1 MELAGHTPRLVSTN
15 VGVLVP
21 HFSGDSYKIR
31 NALVGV
37 LGKIVAKA
45 CKDVEGDASSK
56 SFRLRGKN
64 AMLEILLE
72 RCRDVSAYTRSR
84 VLQVCK
90 FFAFFI
96 LIPEQKYNHF

>member
-1 MELAGHTPRLVSTN
+1 VELAGRSPRLVSTN

-21 HFSGDSYKIR
+21 HFGGDSYKIR

-45 CKDVEGDASSK
+45 FKDVEGDVSSK
-56 SFRLRGKN
+56 SLRLRGKN

-84 VLQVCK
+84 VLQVCE
-90 FFAFFI
+90 FLQLLYFI
-96 LIPEQKYNHF
+96 PK